1 MAYGLIHIELF
12 LDQHKGVKMKRL
24 VLATAIAAAFFNT
37 SANADNNVESNGSD
51 PQQQQESAA
60 PDSGFPATTDDLLIT
75 DPASILKARKSI
87 IRNSA
92 AQRVPVV
99 ETFDDIAE
107 PLLDIDETFDITS
120 DPSSKTPIINI
131 ARYMS
136 TSVTFVD
143 AYGNPWPIRKVS
155 NFMEGLVQVVR
166 AADPKQSDDE
176 GGKGEGGKGG
186 GGIDPHD
193 PQAGSFTLTADK
205 HGATGNLTVYLV
217 NRSKPITIMLEGKS
231 GVFHKEATIKISEV
245 GPQTDLGK
253 INRSDEVVVGTKA
266 DADLNNALYG
276 IGPIGSTAMVVEGGE
291 GRVWVKGTA
300 MYMQTPLSVFSPKVE
315 GASHANGRYR
325 AYKLPASTVVMASN
339 DEGKTVTL
347 KIKRISQAEVM
358 SEATNGSAL
367 Q

>member
-1 MAYGLIHIELF
+1 MKKLIIGAAILAITFNNVAY
-12 LDQHKGVKMKRL
+12 
-24 VLATAIAAAFFNT
+24 
-37 SANADNNVESNGSD
+37 ADNNADVNGND
-51 PQQQQESAA
+51 MQQQQDTPQPES
-60 PDSGFPATTDDLLIT
+60 SFPAATDDLLIT
-75 DPASILKARKSI
+75 DPESILKARKNI

-92 AQRVPVV
+92 AQRVPVI
-99 ETFDDIAE
+99 ETFDDISE
-107 PLLDIDETFDITS
+107 PLLDIDETFEITS
-120 DPSSKTPIINI
+120 DPSSKTPILNI

-155 NFMEGLVQVVR
+155 NFLEGLVQVVR
-166 AADPKQSDDE
+166 AADPIQSDQAD
-176 GGKGEGGKGG
+176 GGKGG

-217 NRSKPITIMLEGKS
+217 NRSQPVTILLEGKS

-276 IGPIGSTAMVVEGGE
+276 IGPIGSTSMVVEGGE
-291 GRVWVKGTA
+291 GRVWVKGTS

-347 KIKRISQAEVM
+347 KIKRISQADVM
-358 SEATNGSAL
+358 NEATNGGA
-367 Q
+367 QR

>member
-1 MAYGLIHIELF
+1 
-12 LDQHKGVKMKRL
+12 MKK
-24 VLATAIAAAFFNT
+24 LALAAAIIAVIFN
-37 SANADNNVESNGSD
+37 SAAYADSNAERNSNE
-51 PQQQQESAA
+51 PQQQQDASQ
-60 PDSGFPATTDDLLIT
+60 PDDGFPATTEDLLLT
-75 DPASILKARKSI
+75 SPASIIQARKSI

-92 AQRVPVV
+92 AQRLPVV

-107 PLLDIDETFDITS
+107 PLLDIDETFVISS
-120 DPSSKTPIINI
+120 DPSSKTPILNI

-155 NFMEGLVQVVR
+155 NFLDGLVQVVR
-166 AADPKQSDDE
+166 AADPKQSE
-176 GGKGEGGKGG
+176 QGEGGKGG

-217 NRSKPITIMLEGKS
+217 NRSQPVTILLEGKS
-231 GVFHKEATIKISEV
+231 GVFHKEATIKITEV

-253 INRSDEVVVGTKA
+253 VNRSDEVVVGTKA

-291 GRVWVKGTA
+291 GRVWVKGTS

-315 GASHANGRYR
+315 GVSHANGRYR

-358 SEATNGSAL
+358 SEATNGSA
-367 Q
+367 QR

>member
-1 MAYGLIHIELF
+1 M
-12 LDQHKGVKMKRL
+12 MKKL
-24 VLATAIAAAFFNT
+24 VLATAIIAAIFNT
-37 SANADNNVESNGSD
+37 AANADSNAVGNNQQQQQQQ
-51 PQQQQESAA
+51 PQQQDA
-60 PDSGFPATTDDLLIT
+60 PQPESGFPSTTDDLLIT
-75 DPASILKARKSI
+75 DPASIIKARKSI

-92 AQRVPVV
+92 AQRLPVV
-99 ETFDDIAE
+99 ETFDDLAE
-107 PLLDIDETFDITS
+107 PLLDIDETFEVTS
-120 DPSSKTPIINI
+120 DPSSQTPILNI

-166 AADPKQSDDE
+166 AADPKQSPE
-176 GGKGEGGKGG
+176 GEGGKSG
-186 GGIDPHD
+186 GGIDPQD

-217 NRSKPITIMLEGKS
+217 NRSKPVTIMLEGKS

-358 SEATNGSAL
+358 SEALNGSA
-367 Q
+367 QR

>member
-1 MAYGLIHIELF
+1 
-12 LDQHKGVKMKRL
+12 MKKL
-24 VLATAIAAAFFNT
+24 VLTTALIAAVFN
-37 SANADNNVESNGSD
+37 SAANADINPVSND
-51 PQQQQESAA
+51 QQQQAQQNVE
-60 PDSGFPATTDDLLIT
+60 PQPESGFPATTDDLLIT
-75 DPASILKARKSI
+75 DPASIIKARKSI

-99 ETFDDIAE
+99 ETFDDLAE
-107 PLLDIDETFDITS
+107 PLLDIDETFEVS
-120 DPSSKTPIINI
+120 SNPSSQTPILNI

-143 AYGNPWPIRKVS
+143 AYGNPWPIRKVM
-155 NFMEGLVQVVR
+155 NFMDGLVQVVR
-166 AADPKQSDDE
+166 AADPKQSQE
-176 GGKGEGGKGG
+176 GEGGKSS
-186 GGIDPHD
+186 GGIDPQD
-193 PQAGSFTLTADK
+193 PQAGSFTITASK

-231 GVFHKEATIKISEV
+231 GVFHKEATIKVTEV
-245 GPQTDLGK
+245 GPQTDLGRV
-253 INRSDEVVVGTKA
+253 NRSDEVVVGTKA

-276 IGPIGSTAMVVEGGE
+276 IGPIGSTAMAIEGGE
-291 GRVWVKGTA
+291 GRVWVKGNY

-347 KIKRISQAEVM
+347 KIKRISQAEIM
-358 SEATNGSAL
+358 SDALNGST
-367 Q
+367 QR

>member
-1 MAYGLIHIELF
+1 MGRFISNCSSISTRALI
-12 LDQHKGVKMKRL
+12 MKRL
-24 VLATAIAAAFFNT
+24 VLATAIVAAIFNAAA
-37 SANADNNVESNGSD
+37 NAENNVDSYGNDS
-51 PQQQQESAA
+51 QQQEQPSQ
-60 PDSGFPATTDDLLIT
+60 DSGFTATTDDLLIT
-75 DPASILKARKSI
+75 DPASIIEARKSI
-87 IRNSA
+87 IRNSGA
-92 AQRVPVV
+92 MRVPVI

-107 PLLDIDETFDITS
+107 PLLDIDETFEITS
-120 DPSSKTPIINI
+120 DPSSKSPILNI

-155 NFMEGLVQVVR
+155 NFMEGLIQVVR
-166 AADPKQSDDE
+166 AAEPKQSE
-176 GGKGEGGKGG
+176 SEGGKGG

-245 GPQTDLGK
+245 GPQTDLGQ

-276 IGPIGSTAMVVEGGE
+276 VGPIGSTAMVVEGGE

-347 KIKRISQAEVM
+347 KIKRISQAEIM
-358 SEATNGSAL
+358 NEATNGSA
-367 Q
+367 QR

>member
-1 MAYGLIHIELF
+1 
-12 LDQHKGVKMKRL
+12 MKRL
-24 VLATAIAAAFFNT
+24 VLATAIAAAFLNAT
-37 SANADNNVESNGSD
+37 ANAESEGSD
-51 PQQQQESAA
+51 PQQQQESPA

-107 PLLDIDETFDITS
+107 PLLDIDETFEISS
-120 DPSSKTPIINI
+120 DPSSKTPILNI

-166 AADPKQSDDE
+166 AADPKQSGGE
-176 GGKGEGGKGG
+176 GGQGEGGKG

-193 PQAGSFTLTADK
+193 PQAGSFTVTADK
-205 HGATGNLTVYLV
+205 HGATGNLTVYLI

-291 GRVWVKGTA
+291 GRVWVKGTS

-347 KIKRISQAEVM
+347 KIKRISQAEAM
-358 SEATNGSAL
+358 SEAANGSA
-367 Q
+367 QQ

>member
-1 MAYGLIHIELF
+1 MMNKLLLAVAIMAAVYNSNVFAENNSGSS
-12 LDQHKGVKMKRL
+12 DQPQETSEPPQQPGFVETTDEIL
-24 VLATAIAAAFFNT
+24 VA
-37 SANADNNVESNGSD
+37 D
-51 PQQQQESAA
+51 PQA
-60 PDSGFPATTDDLLIT
+60 I
-75 DPASILKARKSI
+75 IKARKNI
-87 IRNSA
+87 IRSSA

-99 ETFDDIAE
+99 DTFDDLGE
-107 PLLDIDETFDITS
+107 PLLDIEETFDITS
-120 DPSSKTPIINI
+120 EPTIKTPILNI

-136 TSVTFVD
+136 TSVNFVD
-143 AYGNPWPIRKVS
+143 AYGNPWPIRKVV

-166 AADPKQSDDE
+166 ASDPAPTAE
-176 GGKGEGGKGG
+176 GDQGKGGGGGG

-193 PQAGSFTLTADK
+193 PQAGSFNLTSLK

-217 NRSKPITIMLEGKS
+217 NRSTPITIMLEGKS
-231 GVFHKEATIKISEV
+231 GVFHKEATVKISEV

-253 INRSDEVVVGTKA
+253 VNRSDEVVVGTKA

-276 IGPIGSTAMVVEGGE
+276 IGPIGSSAMVVEGGE
-291 GRVWVKGTA
+291 GRVWVKGTV

-347 KIKRISQAEVM
+347 KIKRISQADIM
-358 SEATNGSAL
+358 SEANNGSA
-367 Q
+367 QR

>member
-1 MAYGLIHIELF
+1 
-12 LDQHKGVKMKRL
+12 MKKL
-24 VLATAIAAAFFNT
+24 LLATSIMAAMLNAAALAETNT
-37 SANADNNVESNGSD
+37 EVDVQSQQ
-51 PQQQQESAA
+51 PQQDTAE
-60 PDSGFPATTDDLLIT
+60 PVSGFPATADDLLLT
-75 DPASILKARKSI
+75 DPASIIKARKSI

-92 AQRVPVV
+92 AQRVPVI

-107 PLLDIDETFDITS
+107 PLLDIDEAFEITS
-120 DPSSKTPIINI
+120 DPSSQTPVINI

-155 NFMEGLVQVVR
+155 NFLAGLVQVVR
-166 AADPKQSDDE
+166 AADPKQTEE
-176 GGKGEGGKGG
+176 GDSGKSG

-193 PQAGSFTLTADK
+193 PQAGSFTLTAEK

-231 GVFHKEATIKISEV
+231 GVFHKEATIKVSEV
-245 GPQTDLGK
+245 GPQTDLAK
-253 INRSDEVVVGTKA
+253 INRSDEVVVGTKS

-276 IGPIGSTAMVVEGGE
+276 VGPIGSTAMVVEGGE
-291 GRVWVKGTA
+291 GRVWVKGTS

-347 KIKRISQAEVM
+347 KIKRVSQADVM
-358 SEATNGSAL
+358 SEVTSGSA
-367 Q
+367 QR

>member
-1 MAYGLIHIELF
+1 
-12 LDQHKGVKMKRL
+12 MKRL
-24 VLATAIAAAFFNT
+24 VLTTAIIAIMFNT
-37 SANADNNVESNGSD
+37 AVYADNNAESSAESNGSD
-51 PQQQQESAA
+51 PQNQQDA
-60 PDSGFPATTDDLLIT
+60 PQPDNSFPATTEDLLLT
-75 DPASILKARKSI
+75 NPASIIKARKSI

-92 AQRVPVV
+92 AQRLPVV

-107 PLLDIDETFDITS
+107 PLLDIDETFEITS
-120 DPSSKTPIINI
+120 DPSSKTPILNI

-166 AADPKQSDDE
+166 AADPKQSE
-176 GGKGEGGKGG
+176 EGEGSKGA

-217 NRSKPITIMLEGKS
+217 NRSKPVTILLEGKS

-276 IGPIGSTAMVVEGGE
+276 VGPIGSTAMVVEGGE

-358 SEATNGSAL
+358 SEATNGSA
-367 Q
+367 QR

>member
-1 MAYGLIHIELF
+1 
-12 LDQHKGVKMKRL
+12 MKRL
-24 VLATAIAAAFFNT
+24 VLATAIAAAFLN
-37 SANADNNVESNGSD
+37 SYANADNSVDGAGND
-51 PQQQQESAA
+51 PQQQEAPA
-60 PDSGFPATTDDLLIT
+60 PDSGFPAATDDLLIT
-75 DPASILKARKSI
+75 DPASILMSRKSI

-92 AQRVPVV
+92 ALRVPVI

-120 DPSSKTPIINI
+120 DPSSKTPILNI

-166 AADPKQSDDE
+166 AADPKQSE
-176 GGKGEGGKGG
+176 AEGGKGG
-186 GGIDPHD
+186 GIDPQD

-253 INRSDEVVVGTKA
+253 INRADEVVVGTKA

-291 GRVWVKGTA
+291 GRAWVKGSA

-347 KIKRISQAEVM
+347 KIKRISQAEIM
-358 SEATNGSAL
+358 SEVANGA
-367 Q
+367 QR

>member
-1 MAYGLIHIELF
+1 
-12 LDQHKGVKMKRL
+12 MKRL
-24 VLATAIAAAFFNT
+24 VLATAIFSVMSNT
-37 SANADNNVESNGSD
+37 AIADNNTESNGNE
-51 PQQQQESAA
+51 PQQQQEAPQ
-60 PDSGFPATTDDLLIT
+60 PDSGFPAITDDLLLT
-75 DPASILKARKSI
+75 DPASIVKARKSI

-92 AQRVPVV
+92 ARQVPVV

-107 PLLDIDETFDITS
+107 PLLDIDETFEITS
-120 DPSSKTPIINI
+120 DPSSQTPIINI

-143 AYGNPWPIRKVS
+143 AYGNPWPIRKTS
-155 NFMEGLVQVVR
+155 NFLSGLVDVVR
-166 AADPKQSDDE
+166 AADPKAAE
-176 GGKGEGGKGG
+176 GEEGKGG
-186 GGIDPHD
+186 GKIDPQD
-193 PQAGSFTLTADK
+193 PQAGSFTMTALK
-205 HGATGNLTVYLV
+205 HGATGNVTVYLV

-358 SEATNGSAL
+358 SEVTNGSA
-367 Q
+367 QR